1 MPTCPSCHQ
10 YYFGTPK
17 KCPNCG
23 AKISDNKPH
32 MRQYVPDHKEN
43 IGNVVQK
50 VAGID
55 LVINVIATISV
66 AYVFG
71 RDRFDD
77 IVFGRFVLILLCG
90 LIISAVAF
98 IMLYAFG
105 RLVESSIHTAENT
118 EAIGRLVESSVQ
130 TADNTE
136 TSRDYLEQIVQAQ
149 QQNVADNK

>member
-10 YYFGTPK
+10 YYFGTPM
-17 KCPNCG
+17 KCPNCN
-23 AKISDNKPH
+23 AKISDYKPP
-32 MRQYVPDHKEN
+32 YVSPDHKEN

-50 VAGID
+50 VAVID
-55 LVINVIATISV
+55 LVINVIATIGFAILIGHDDSK
-66 AYVFG
+66 FG
-71 RDRFDD
+71 WL
-77 IVFGRFVLILLCG
+77 ILILLCG
-90 LIISAVAF
+90 LITSAVVF